1 MTMTEKVYFDH
12 NATTAIDKKVLGV
25 MMPYLEMQQ
34 GNPTSQHSF
43 GRHARTAIEEAREQ
57 VALAIHAHPTE
68 VIFTSG
74 GTEANNMIVHGAAIK
89 NSQST
94 LVRSNIEHP
103 CISRPMEALAQQG
116 WHQDLLK
123 VNHDGVISKEAYRDI
138 NANNIGLV
146 SVMLANNET
155 GVIQDMSLLHD
166 FAKEKKALSHTDA
179 VQAFGKI
186 DVRFDELHIDA
197 MTLSSHKIYGPQG
210 VGALILNKRS
220 DIEPLIYGGGQEK
233 NLRSGTENIAAIV
246 GFGKACELISESM
259 KVTSMHTRELQKML
273 EMSLKELGAVIFAG
287 NISRLSNTTF
297 FAFKDIEGSTLLTAL
312 DKKGFAI
319 ASGSACS
326 SVNKE
331 PSHVLLA
338 MGIDEDLAR
347 GALRISFGNKNTIHE
362 VKGFMETLK
371 KELQTLKQLTAIAA

>member
-1 MTMTEKVYFDH
+1 MMSKVYFDH
-12 NATTAIDKKVLGV
+12 NATTAIDKKVLSV
-25 MMPYLEMQQ
+25 MMPFLETQQ

-89 NSQST
+89 NSEST

-103 CISRPMEALAQQG
+103 CVARPMEALTHQG
-116 WHQDLLK
+116 WHQELLK
-123 VNHDGVISKEAYRDI
+123 VNHDGVIPDEAYKSI
-138 NANNIGLV
+138 TAENISLV

-155 GVIQDMSLLHD
+155 GVIQEVSKLSD
-166 FAKEKKALSHTDA
+166 FAKEKKAISHTDA
-179 VQAFGKI
+179 VQAFGKM
-186 DVRFDELHIDA
+186 DVRFNELQIDA

-246 GFGKACELISESM
+246 GFGKACELISESL
-259 KVTSMHTRELQKML
+259 KESSMRSRELQTTL
-273 EMSLKELGAVIFAG
+273 EFHLKALGAQIF
-287 NISRLSNTTF
+287 SEKVKRLSNTTF

-347 GALRISFGNKNTIHE
+347 GALRISFGNQNTIND
-362 VKGFMETLK
+362 VTAFIETLK

>member
-1 MTMTEKVYFDH
+1 MTEKVYFDH

-138 NANNIGLV
+138 NANNIGFV

-155 GVIQDMSLLHD
+155 GVIQDLSLLHD

-347 GALRISFGNKNTIHE
+347 GALRISFGNKNIIHE
-362 VKGFMETLK
+362 VKDFMETLK
-371 KELQTLKQLTAIAA
+371 QELQTLKQLTAIAA

>member
-1 MTMTEKVYFDH
+1 MTEKVYFDH

-347 GALRISFGNKNTIHE
+347 GALRVSFGNKNTIHE

>member
-1 MTMTEKVYFDH
+1 MQKVYFDH
-12 NATTAIDKKVLGV
+12 NATTAIDKKVLSV

-57 VALAIHAHPTE
+57 VALAIHAHPSE

-89 NSQST
+89 NPQST

-103 CISRPMEALAQQG
+103 CVARPMEALTHQG
-116 WHQDLLK
+116 WQQDLLK
-123 VNHDGVISKEAYRDI
+123 VNHDGVVTTEAYQGI
-138 NANNIGLV
+138 SANNIGLV

-155 GVIQDMSLLHD
+155 GAIQEMANLSD
-166 FAKEKKALSHTDA
+166 FAKDKKALSHTDA

-186 DVRFDELHIDA
+186 DVRFDELGIDA

-246 GFGKACELISESM
+246 GFGKACELISESLEASSR
-259 KVTSMHTRELQKML
+259 VTRELQTTL
-273 EMSLKELGAVIFAG
+273 ELHLKALGAVIF
-287 NISRLSNTTF
+287 SEKVKRLSNTTF

-347 GALRISFGNKNTIHE
+347 GALRISFGNQNTLNDVTSFIE
-362 VKGFMETLK
+362 ALK
-371 KELQTLKQLTAIAA
+371 KELHTLKQLTAIAA

>member
-1 MTMTEKVYFDH
+1 MQKVYFDH
-12 NATTAIDKKVLGV
+12 NATTAIDKKVLSV
-25 MMPYLEMQQ
+25 MMPYLETQQ

-89 NSQST
+89 NPQST

-103 CISRPMEALAQQG
+103 CVARPMEAFTRQG

-123 VNHDGVISKEAYRDI
+123 VNHDGVIPDEAYQSITAD
-138 NANNIGLV
+138 NISLV

-155 GVIQDMSLLHD
+155 GVIQEVSNLSD
-166 FAKEKKALSHTDA
+166 FAKEKKAISHTDA
-179 VQAFGKI
+179 VQAFGKME
-186 DVRFDELHIDA
+186 VHFDELEIDA

-246 GFGKACELISESM
+246 GFGKACELISESL
-259 KVTSMHTRELQKML
+259 KESSMRSRELQTTL
-273 EMSLKELGAVIFAG
+273 EFHLKALGAVIF
-287 NISRLSNTTF
+287 SEKVKRLSNTTF

-347 GALRISFGNKNTIHE
+347 GALRISFGNQNTIND
-362 VKGFMETLK
+362 VTSFIETLK

>member
-1 MTMTEKVYFDH
+1 MQKNYFDH

-25 MMPYLEMQQ
+25 MLPYIEMQK

-57 VALAIHAHPTE
+57 VALAIHAHPSE

-89 NSQST
+89 EREST

-103 CISRPMEALAQQG
+103 CVARPMEAMKYQG
-116 WHQDLLK
+116 WKQALLN
-123 VNHDGVISKEAYRDI
+123 VSQDGVVTKEAYK
-138 NANNIGLV
+138 NISAENISLV

-155 GVIQDMSLLHD
+155 GAIQDMALLHD

-259 KVTSMHTRELQKML
+259 KATSTHTHELKKIL
-273 EMSLKELGAVIFAG
+273 EVHLKDLGAVIFSEKVA
-287 NISRLSNTTF
+287 RLNNTTF

-347 GALRISFGNKNTIHE
+347 GALRISFGQKNSVTE
-362 VKGFMETLK
+362 VKDFVEVLK

>member
-1 MTMTEKVYFDH
+1 MMSKVYFDH
-12 NATTAIDKKVLGV
+12 NATTAIDKKVLSV
-25 MMPYLEMQQ
+25 MMPFLETQQ

-89 NSQST
+89 NSEST

-103 CISRPMEALAQQG
+103 CVARPMEALTHQG
-116 WHQDLLK
+116 WHQELLK
-123 VNHDGVISKEAYRDI
+123 VNHDGVIPDEAYKSI
-138 NANNIGLV
+138 TAENISLV

-155 GVIQDMSLLHD
+155 GVIQEVSKLSD
-166 FAKEKKALSHTDA
+166 FAKEKKAISHTDA
-179 VQAFGKI
+179 VQAFGKM
-186 DVRFDELHIDA
+186 DVRFNELQIDA

-246 GFGKACELISESM
+246 GFGKACELISESL
-259 KVTSMHTRELQKML
+259 KESSIRSRELQTTL
-273 EMSLKELGAVIFAG
+273 EFHLKALGAVIFSEKAK
-287 NISRLSNTTF
+287 RLGNTTF

-347 GALRISFGNKNTIHE
+347 GALRISFGNQNTIDD
-362 VKGFMETLK
+362 VTSFIETLK

>member
-1 MTMTEKVYFDH
+1 MQKVYFDH
-12 NATTAIDKKVLGV
+12 NATTAIDKKVLSV
-25 MMPYLEMQQ
+25 MMPFLEAQQ

-68 VIFTSG
+68 VVFTSG

-89 NSQST
+89 NPQST

-103 CISRPMEALAQQG
+103 CVARPMEALTHQG
-116 WHQDLLK
+116 WYQELLK
-123 VNHDGVISKEAYRDI
+123 VNHDGVITKEAYQSITAD
-138 NANNIGLV
+138 NISLV

-155 GVIQDMSLLHD
+155 GVIQEISDLSD
-166 FAKEKKALSHTDA
+166 FAKEKKAISHTDA
-179 VQAFGKI
+179 VQAFGKM
-186 DVRFDELHIDA
+186 DVRFDELQIDA

-233 NLRSGTENIAAIV
+233 NLRSGTENIAAII
-246 GFGKACELISESM
+246 GFGKACELISESL
-259 KVTSMHTRELQKML
+259 KESSMRSRELQTTL
-273 EMSLKELGAVIFAG
+273 ELHLKTLGAVIFSEKAK
-287 NISRLSNTTF
+287 RLSNTTF

-312 DKKGFAI
+312 DKQGFAI

-347 GALRISFGNKNTIHE
+347 GALRISFGNQNTIND
-362 VKGFMETLK
+362 VTSFIETLK

>member
-1 MTMTEKVYFDH
+1 MQKNYFDH
-12 NATTAIDKKVLGV
+12 NATTALDKKVLGV
-25 MMPYLEMQQ
+25 MMPYIEMQQ

-57 VALAIHAHPTE
+57 VALAIHAHPSE

-89 NSQST
+89 EREST

-103 CISRPMEALAQQG
+103 CVARPMEALKYQG
-116 WHQDLLK
+116 WKQALLN
-123 VNHDGVISKEAYRDI
+123 VSQDGVVTKEAYK
-138 NANNIGLV
+138 NISAENVSLV

-155 GVIQDMSLLHD
+155 GAIQDMALLHD

-179 VQAFGKI
+179 VQAFGKV

-246 GFGKACELISESM
+246 GFGKACELISESV
-259 KVTSMHTRELQKML
+259 KTTSTHTHELQKIL
-273 EMSLKELGAVIFAG
+273 EVHLKDLGAVIFSEKVA
-287 NISRLSNTTF
+287 RLNNTTF

-347 GALRISFGNKNTIHE
+347 GALRISFGQRNSVTE
-362 VKGFMETLK
+362 VKDFIEVLK

>member
-1 MTMTEKVYFDH
+1 MQKVYFDH
-12 NATTAIDKKVLGV
+12 NATTAIDKKVLSV
-25 MMPYLEMQQ
+25 MMPFLETQQ

-89 NSQST
+89 NPQST

-103 CISRPMEALAQQG
+103 CVARPMEALTHQG
-116 WHQDLLK
+116 WHQELLK
-123 VNHDGVISKEAYRDI
+123 VNHDGVIPNEAYKYITAD
-138 NANNIGLV
+138 NISLV

-155 GVIQDMSLLHD
+155 GVIQEVSHLSD
-166 FAKEKKALSHTDA
+166 FAKGKKAISHTDA
-179 VQAFGKI
+179 VQAFGKME
-186 DVRFDELHIDA
+186 VRFNELEIDA

-246 GFGKACELISESM
+246 GFGKACELISESL
-259 KVTSMHTRELQKML
+259 KASSMRSRELQTTL
-273 EMSLKELGAVIFAG
+273 EFHLKALGAVIF
-287 NISRLSNTTF
+287 SEKVKRLSNTTF

-347 GALRISFGNKNTIHE
+347 GALRISFGNQNTIKDVTSFIE
-362 VKGFMETLK
+362 ILK

>member
-1 MTMTEKVYFDH
+1 MQKNYFDH

-25 MMPYLEMQQ
+25 MLPYIEMQQ

-43 GRHARTAIEEAREQ
+43 GRYARTAIEEAREQ
-57 VALAIHAHPTE
+57 VALAIHAHPSE

-89 NSQST
+89 QREST

-103 CISRPMEALAQQG
+103 CVARPMEAMKYQG
-116 WHQDLLK
+116 WKQALLN
-123 VNHDGVISKEAYRDI
+123 VSQDGVVTKEAYK
-138 NANNIGLV
+138 NISAENISLV

-155 GVIQDMSLLHD
+155 GAIQDMALLHD

-259 KVTSMHTRELQKML
+259 KATSTHTHELKKIL
-273 EMSLKELGAVIFAG
+273 EVHLKDLGAVIFSEKVA
-287 NISRLSNTTF
+287 RLNNTTF

-347 GALRISFGNKNTIHE
+347 GALRISFGQKNSVTE
-362 VKGFMETLK
+362 VKDFVEVLK

>member
-1 MTMTEKVYFDH
+1 MQKNYFDH

-25 MMPYLEMQQ
+25 MLPYIEMQQ

-43 GRHARTAIEEAREQ
+43 GRYARTAIEEAREQ
-57 VALAIHAHPTE
+57 VALAIHAHPSE

-89 NSQST
+89 EREST

-103 CISRPMEALAQQG
+103 CVARPMEAMKYQG
-116 WHQDLLK
+116 WKQALLN
-123 VNHDGVISKEAYRDI
+123 VSQDGVVTKEAYK
-138 NANNIGLV
+138 NISAENISLV

-155 GVIQDMSLLHD
+155 GAIQDMALLHD

-259 KVTSMHTRELQKML
+259 KATSTHTHELKKIL
-273 EMSLKELGAVIFAG
+273 EVHLKDLGAVIFSEKVA
-287 NISRLSNTTF
+287 RLNNTTF

-347 GALRISFGNKNTIHE
+347 GALRISFGQKNSVTE
-362 VKGFMETLK
+362 VKDFVEVLK

>member
-1 MTMTEKVYFDH
+1 MQKNYFDH

-25 MMPYLEMQQ
+25 MLPYIEMQQ

-43 GRHARTAIEEAREQ
+43 GRYARTAIEEAREQ
-57 VALAIHAHPTE
+57 VALAIHAHPSE

-89 NSQST
+89 EREST
-94 LVRSNIEHP
+94 LVRSDIEHP
-103 CISRPMEALAQQG
+103 CVARPMEAMKYQG
-116 WHQDLLK
+116 WKQALLN
-123 VNHDGVISKEAYRDI
+123 VSQDGVVTKEAYK
-138 NANNIGLV
+138 NISAENISLV

-155 GVIQDMSLLHD
+155 GAIQDMALLHD

-259 KVTSMHTRELQKML
+259 KATSTHTHELKKIL
-273 EMSLKELGAVIFAG
+273 EVHLKDLGAVIFSEKVA
-287 NISRLSNTTF
+287 RLNNTTF

-347 GALRISFGNKNTIHE
+347 GALRISFGQKNSVTE
-362 VKGFMETLK
+362 VKDFVEVLK

>member
-1 MTMTEKVYFDH
+1 MQKVYFDH
-12 NATTAIDKKVLGV
+12 NATTAIDKKVLSV
-25 MMPYLEMQQ
+25 MMPYLETQQ

-89 NSQST
+89 NPQST

-103 CISRPMEALAQQG
+103 CVARPMEALTHQG
-116 WHQDLLK
+116 WHQELLK
-123 VNHDGVISKEAYRDI
+123 VNHDGVIPNEAYK
-138 NANNIGLV
+138 NITADNISLV

-155 GVIQDMSLLHD
+155 GVIQEVSHLSD
-166 FAKEKKALSHTDA
+166 FAKGKKAISHTDA
-179 VQAFGKI
+179 VQAFGKME
-186 DVRFDELHIDA
+186 VRFNELEIDA

-246 GFGKACELISESM
+246 GFGKACELISESL
-259 KVTSMHTRELQKML
+259 KASSMRSRELQTTL
-273 EMSLKELGAVIFAG
+273 EFHLKALGAVIF
-287 NISRLSNTTF
+287 SEKVKRLSNTTF

-347 GALRISFGNKNTIHE
+347 GALRISFGNQNTIKDVTSFIE
-362 VKGFMETLK
+362 ILK

>member
-43 GRHARTAIEEAREQ
+43 GRYARTAIEEAREQ

-103 CISRPMEALAQQG
+103 CISKPMEALAQQG

-123 VNHDGVISKEAYRDI
+123 VNHDGVISKEAYKDI

-186 DVRFDELHIDA
+186 DVRFDALHIDA

-259 KVTSMHTRELQKML
+259 KVTSMHTRELQKTL

-338 MGIDEDLAR
+338 MGVDEDLAR
-347 GALRISFGNKNTIHE
+347 GALRVSFGNKNTTHE

-371 KELQTLKQLTAIAA
+371 KELQTLKQLTAITA

>member
-1 MTMTEKVYFDH
+1 MTEKVYFDH

-347 GALRISFGNKNTIHE
+347 GALRISFGNKNIIHE
-362 VKGFMETLK
+362 VKDFMETLK
-371 KELQTLKQLTAIAA
+371 QELQTLKQLTAIAA

>member
-1 MTMTEKVYFDH
+1 MTEKVYFDH

-43 GRHARTAIEEAREQ
+43 GRYARTAIEEAREQ
-57 VALAIHAHPTE
+57 VALAIHSHPTE

-259 KVTSMHTRELQKML
+259 KVTSMHTCELQKML

-347 GALRISFGNKNTIHE
+347 GALRISFGNKNIIHE
-362 VKGFMETLK
+362 VKDFMETLK
-371 KELQTLKQLTAIAA
+371 QELQTLKQLTAIAA

>member
-1 MTMTEKVYFDH
+1 MQKVYFDH
-12 NATTAIDKKVLGV
+12 NATTAIDKKVLSV
-25 MMPYLEMQQ
+25 MMPFLETQQ

-89 NSQST
+89 NPQST

-103 CISRPMEALAQQG
+103 CVARPMEALTHQG
-116 WHQDLLK
+116 WHQELLK
-123 VNHDGVISKEAYRDI
+123 VNHDGVIPNEAYK
-138 NANNIGLV
+138 NITADNISLV

-155 GVIQDMSLLHD
+155 GVIQEVSHLSD
-166 FAKEKKALSHTDA
+166 FAKGKKAISHTDA
-179 VQAFGKI
+179 VQAFGKME
-186 DVRFDELHIDA
+186 VRFNELEIDA

-246 GFGKACELISESM
+246 GFGKACELISESL
-259 KVTSMHTRELQKML
+259 KASSMRSRELQTTL
-273 EMSLKELGAVIFAG
+273 EFHLKALGAVIF
-287 NISRLSNTTF
+287 SEKVKRLSNTTF

-347 GALRISFGNKNTIHE
+347 GALRISFGNQNTIKD
-362 VKGFMETLK
+362 VTSFIETLK

>member
-1 MTMTEKVYFDH
+1 MQKVYFDH
-12 NATTAIDKKVLGV
+12 NATTAIDKKVLSV

-43 GRHARTAIEEAREQ
+43 GRYARTAIEEAREQ
-57 VALAIHAHPTE
+57 VALAIHAHPIHAHPTE

-89 NSQST
+89 SPHST

-103 CISRPMEALAQQG
+103 CVARPMETLSHQG
-116 WHQDLLK
+116 WQQELLQ
-123 VNHDGVISKEAYRDI
+123 VNHDGVIPDEAYKNI
-138 NANNIGLV
+138 NGNNVSLI

-155 GVIQDMSLLHD
+155 GAIQEMSTLSH

-179 VQAFGKI
+179 VQAFGKMN
-186 DVRFDELHIDA
+186 VRFDELEIDA

-220 DIEPLIYGGGQEK
+220 GQEK

-246 GFGKACELISESM
+246 GFGKACELISESF
-259 KVTSMHTRELQKML
+259 KETSLLTRELQTTL
-273 EMSLKELGAVIFAG
+273 ELHLKELGAVIF
-287 NISRLSNTTF
+287 SEKVKRLSNTTF

-347 GALRISFGNKNTIHE
+347 GALRISFGNQNTLSD
-362 VKGFMETLK
+362 VKTFIETLK

>member
-146 SVMLANNET
+146 SV
-155 GVIQDMSLLHD
+155 GRWRH
-166 FAKEKKALSHTDA
+166 SH
-179 VQAFGKI
+179 
-186 DVRFDELHIDA
+186 
-197 MTLSSHKIYGPQG
+197 
-210 VGALILNKRS
+210 NK
-220 DIEPLIYGGGQEK
+220 D
-233 NLRSGTENIAAIV
+233 
-246 GFGKACELISESM
+246 
-259 KVTSMHTRELQKML
+259 
-273 EMSLKELGAVIFAG
+273 
-287 NISRLSNTTF
+287 
-297 FAFKDIEGSTLLTAL
+297 
-312 DKKGFAI
+312 
-319 ASGSACS
+319 
-326 SVNKE
+326 
-331 PSHVLLA
+331 
-338 MGIDEDLAR
+338 GI
-347 GALRISFGNKNTIHE
+347 KTY
-362 VKGFMETLK
+362 
-371 KELQTLKQLTAIAA
+371 

>member
-1 MTMTEKVYFDH
+1 MQKNYFDH

-25 MMPYLEMQQ
+25 MLPYIEMQQ

-43 GRHARTAIEEAREQ
+43 GRYARTAIEEAREQ
-57 VALAIHAHPTE
+57 VALAIHAHPSE

-89 NSQST
+89 EREST

-103 CISRPMEALAQQG
+103 CVARPMEAMKYQG
-116 WHQDLLK
+116 WKQALLN
-123 VNHDGVISKEAYRDI
+123 VSQDGVVTKEAYK
-138 NANNIGLV
+138 NISAENISLV

-155 GVIQDMSLLHD
+155 GAIQDMALLHD

-259 KVTSMHTRELQKML
+259 KTTSTHTHELKKIL
-273 EMSLKELGAVIFAG
+273 EVHLKDLGAVIFSEKVA
-287 NISRLSNTTF
+287 RLNNTTF

-347 GALRISFGNKNTIHE
+347 GALRISFGQKNSVTE
-362 VKGFMETLK
+362 VKDFVEVLK

>member
-1 MTMTEKVYFDH
+1 MQKNYLDH

-25 MMPYLEMQQ
+25 MLPYIEMQQ

-43 GRHARTAIEEAREQ
+43 GRYARTAIEEAREQ
-57 VALAIHAHPTE
+57 VALAIHAHPSE

-89 NSQST
+89 EREST

-103 CISRPMEALAQQG
+103 CVARPMEAMKYQG
-116 WHQDLLK
+116 WKQALLN
-123 VNHDGVISKEAYRDI
+123 VSQDGVVTKEAYK
-138 NANNIGLV
+138 NISAENISLV

-155 GVIQDMSLLHD
+155 GAIQDMALLHD

-259 KVTSMHTRELQKML
+259 KATSTHTHELKKIL
-273 EMSLKELGAVIFAG
+273 EVHLKDLGAVIFSEKVA
-287 NISRLSNTTF
+287 RLNNTTF

-347 GALRISFGNKNTIHE
+347 GALRISFGQKNSMTE
-362 VKGFMETLK
+362 VKDFVEVLK

>member
-1 MTMTEKVYFDH
+1 MQKVYLDH
-12 NATTAIDKKVLGV
+12 NATTAIDKKVLEV

-57 VALAIHAHPTE
+57 VALAIHAHPSE

-74 GTEANNMIVHGAAIK
+74 GTEANNMIVHGVALK
-89 NSQST
+89 NPQST

-103 CISRPMEALAQQG
+103 CVARPMEALTHQG
-116 WHQDLLK
+116 WQQDLLK
-123 VNHDGVISKEAYRDI
+123 VNHDGVVGDEAYKNVDGH
-138 NANNIGLV
+138 NISLV

-155 GVIQDMSLLHD
+155 GAIQDMSNLSE
-166 FAKEKKALSHTDA
+166 FAKEKKAISHTDA
-179 VQAFGKI
+179 VQAFGKM
-186 DVRFDELHIDA
+186 DVRFDELQIDA

-246 GFGKACELISESM
+246 GFGKACELISESF
-259 KVTSMHTRELQKML
+259 KEISKRTHELQTTL
-273 EMSLKELGAVIFAG
+273 ELHLKALGAVIF
-287 NISRLSNTTF
+287 SEKVKRLSNTTF
-297 FAFKDIEGSTLLTAL
+297 FAFKDFEGSTLLTAL

-347 GALRISFGNKNTIHE
+347 GALRISFGNQNTLHD
-362 VKGFMETLK
+362 VETFIETIK

>member
-1 MTMTEKVYFDH
+1 MQKVYFDH
-12 NATTAIDKKVLGV
+12 NATTAIDKKVLSV
-25 MMPYLEMQQ
+25 MMPYLETQQ

-89 NSQST
+89 NPQST

-103 CISRPMEALAQQG
+103 CVARPMEAFTRQG

-123 VNHDGVISKEAYRDI
+123 VNHDGVIPNEAYKSITAD
-138 NANNIGLV
+138 NISLV

-155 GVIQDMSLLHD
+155 GVIQEVSNLSD
-166 FAKEKKALSHTDA
+166 FAKEKKAISHTDA
-179 VQAFGKI
+179 VQAFGKME
-186 DVRFDELHIDA
+186 VRFNELQIDA

-246 GFGKACELISESM
+246 GFGKACELISESL
-259 KVTSMHTRELQKML
+259 KESSMRSRELQTTL
-273 EMSLKELGAVIFAG
+273 EFHLKALGAVIF
-287 NISRLSNTTF
+287 SEKVKRLSNTTF

-347 GALRISFGNKNTIHE
+347 GALRISFGNQNTIDD
-362 VKGFMETLK
+362 VTSFIETLK

>member
-1 MTMTEKVYFDH
+1 MQKNYFDH

-25 MMPYLEMQQ
+25 MLPYIEMQQ

-43 GRHARTAIEEAREQ
+43 GRYARTAIEEAREQ
-57 VALAIHAHPTE
+57 VALAIHAHPSE

-89 NSQST
+89 QREST

-103 CISRPMEALAQQG
+103 CVARPMEAMKYQG
-116 WHQDLLK
+116 WKQALLN
-123 VNHDGVISKEAYRDI
+123 VSQDGVVTKEAYK
-138 NANNIGLV
+138 NISAQNISLV

-155 GVIQDMSLLHD
+155 GAIQDMALLHD

-259 KVTSMHTRELQKML
+259 KATSTHTHELKKIL
-273 EMSLKELGAVIFAG
+273 EVHLKDLGAVIFSEKVA
-287 NISRLSNTTF
+287 RLNNTTF

-312 DKKGFAI
+312 DKKGFAL

-347 GALRISFGNKNTIHE
+347 GALRISFGQKNSVTE
-362 VKGFMETLK
+362 VKDFIEALK

>member
-43 GRHARTAIEEAREQ
+43 GRYARTAIEEAREQ

-103 CISRPMEALAQQG
+103 CVSRPMEALAQQG

-123 VNHDGVISKEAYRDI
+123 VNHEGVISKEAYKDI
-138 NANNIGLV
+138 NRNNIGLV

-197 MTLSSHKIYGPQG
+197 ITLSSHKIYGPQG

-259 KVTSMHTRELQKML
+259 KVTSMYTRELQKML

-371 KELQTLKQLTAIAA
+371 KELQNLKQLTAIAA

>member
-1 MTMTEKVYFDH
+1 MQKVYLDH
-12 NATTAIDKKVLGV
+12 NATTAIDKKVLEV

-57 VALAIHAHPTE
+57 VALAIHAHPSE

-74 GTEANNMIVHGAAIK
+74 GTEANNMIVHGVALK
-89 NSQST
+89 NPQST

-103 CISRPMEALAQQG
+103 CVARPMEALTHQG
-116 WHQDLLK
+116 WQQDLLK
-123 VNHDGVISKEAYRDI
+123 VNHDGVVGDEAYKNVDGH
-138 NANNIGLV
+138 NISLV

-155 GVIQDMSLLHD
+155 GAIQDMSNLSE
-166 FAKEKKALSHTDA
+166 FAKEKKAISHTDA
-179 VQAFGKI
+179 VQAFGKM
-186 DVRFDELHIDA
+186 DVRFDELQIDA

-246 GFGKACELISESM
+246 GFGKACELISESF
-259 KVTSMHTRELQKML
+259 KEISKRTHELQTTL
-273 EMSLKELGAVIFAG
+273 ELHLKALGAVIF
-287 NISRLSNTTF
+287 SEKVKRLSNTTF

-347 GALRISFGNKNTIHE
+347 GALRISFGNQNTLHD
-362 VKGFMETLK
+362 VKTFIETIK